1 MKHENAEGNFMICPF
16 LVTVELHV
24 ATKQSIQVI
33 YVSAVQGSSGSYFAK
48 NVDGEVIGVFKPKVS
63 FYSSQCCR
71 SGSKFDPYSANCWIR
86 IRIQNL
92 DPDPYSEFKSGS
104 TVKNRKKDSTKK
116 SHCQFW
122 TFLHAII
129 FLYIFTVIYTV
140 IYR

>member
-1 MKHENAEGNFMICPF
+1 MNDENAEGNFMICPF

-92 DPDPYSEFKSGS
+92 NQDPRLKIGKKTLLKKVTVNSGLS
-104 TVKNRKKDSTKK
+104 YMTL
-116 SHCQFW
+116 F
-122 TFLHAII
+122 F
-129 FLYIFTVIYTV
+129 FTVIYTV